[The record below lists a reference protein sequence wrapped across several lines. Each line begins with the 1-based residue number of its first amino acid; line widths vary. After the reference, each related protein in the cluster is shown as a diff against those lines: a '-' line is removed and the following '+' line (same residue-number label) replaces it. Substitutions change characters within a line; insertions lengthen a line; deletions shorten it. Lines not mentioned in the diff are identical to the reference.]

1 MKTAVEWLVEQLNY
15 KYGNDDFI
23 ITYINEIEQAKEMEK
38 QKDVKYN
45 EMLKETLDL
54 WGYEYEGT
62 PHYKKIEQLIKETTE
77 I

>member
-54 WGYEYEGT
+54 WGYEYEGS